1 MIDRNLRFDEY
12 IVSQCKKAG
21 RKLNVIVRIG
31 KCMAIERRRMLMKIF
46 IEYQFG
52 YCPLGWICCN
62 RSRNNRNNRINHLYE
77 RALRIVYIGNVKEI
91 SQLAFIIGIHLLGIE
106 MYKTRNIIPSRI
118 MNELFEQRNLIYNLR
133 PQTDLTAGPVITV
146 NNGLKNSR

>member
-77 RALRIVYIGNVKEI
+77 RALRIVYIGNVSSFEGLLQRDQ
-91 SQLAFIIGIHLLGIE
+91 SIGIHHRDSLIRD
-106 MYKTRNIIPSRI
+106 RNVQNQKHYS
-118 MNELFEQRNLIYNLR
+118 
-133 PQTDLTAGPVITV
+133 
-146 NNGLKNSR
+146 